1 MVVGGPVLD
10 DGAHVLDGVA
20 ELTGMLLAGLE
31 LGTELVFGLDDVL
44 GADASVDEM
53 IWDEL
58 DGALFDEVA
67 VLLALL
73 ALEELALTTPESGGF
88 KLYP

>member
-53 IWDEL
+53 I
-58 DGALFDEVA
+58 
-67 VLLALL
+67 
-73 ALEELALTTPESGGF
+73 
-88 KLYP
+88 